1 MTLAMLES
9 ATEDSQNYPNVGN
22 RKGKLLFSQAGDSLF
37 DRTLNCSFLRKSF
50 LKFESFSPT
59 GGQRSPDF
67 GGCESHE

>member
-1 MTLAMLES
+1 MLES

-37 DRTLNCSFLRKSF
+37 DKTLIYSFLPKTF

-59 GGQRSPDF
+59 GGQRSPDI
-67 GGCESHE
+67 GGCERHE